1 VFRRWLQDLNDAAK
15 GAPKC
20 VIISGCS
27 NNSDLF
33 SRYCNDVYLIN
44 PVAPPME
51 ERARHDATRRN
62 KKKIDWEAL
71 ASTSKYFQSV
81 HSKHHSTTVIDNDY
95 TADIALVILDR
106 LVNSG
111 ILRKTVDQDYVHNV

>member
-1 VFRRWLQDLNDAAK
+1 VRAIIYENLLNK
-15 GAPKC
+15 
-20 VIISGCS
+20 
-27 NNSDLF
+27 
-33 SRYCNDVYLIN
+33 
-44 PVAPPME
+44 
-51 ERARHDATRRN
+51 N
-62 KKKIDWEAL
+62 KLDWEAL